1 MSINCVHIVGAG
13 GHGKV
18 VLDALILSREK
29 WKIVVRDDSEIMH
42 GKSILGYAIV
52 FPSTPQ
58 EIVGQR
64 FHVAIGETRAR
75 REIFERCIALKA
87 LPLTIKHP
95 SAYVSSFSDIG
106 AGSYVGAKG
115 VVDPD
120 VLIGKG
126 VIINDGAIIAH
137 DCSIGDFCHIAPNVT
152 LGGSVTIGN
161 AVLIGSAATVLPG
174 ITVGSGAIIGSGA
187 VVTKHVGPGEIWVG
201 VPARRKSEETI

>member
-1 MSINCVHIVGAG
+1 MFSKHY
-13 GHGKV
+13 
-18 VLDALILSREK
+18 ALILSREK

-120 VLIGKG
+120 VLIG
-126 VIINDGAIIAH
+126 
-137 DCSIGDFCHIAPNVT
+137 DFCHIAPNVT